1 MQKSPSSV
9 SAILDNKC
17 PRCRQGDMFVHKATD
32 LNGFA
37 KMHEKCPVCNLRFE
51 VEPGF
56 FYGAMYVSYA
66 FSVALIVAVGVGLS
80 VLFDP
85 EVWVYLVVVTGISLL
100 ILPFTFRYSRVLFLY
115 WFGGIDFDPKYSN

>member
-1 MQKSPSSV
+1 MQKSPSSL
-9 SAILDNKC
+9 SAILDSKC
-17 PRCRQGDMFVHKATD
+17 PRCRQGDMFLYKATD
-32 LNGFA
+32 LKGFA

-56 FYGAMYVSYA
+56 FYGAMYISYA
-66 FSVALIVAVGVGLS
+66 FSVALIVAVGIALT

-85 EVWVYLVVVTGISLL
+85 EVWVYLAVVAGISLL